1 MTALGLASSNASQK
15 IVAGRIQVAVFTA
28 ALFLSAALLFGIQ
41 PMFTKMVLPRLG
53 GSPSVWSVAMVFFQT
68 ALLAGY
74 LYAHLSTRYLR
85 FGLAVVVHL
94 GLLALAFVSLPIS
107 VAVGFGRPPEDG
119 QATWLIGLLAVSVGL
134 PFFALAGNAPL
145 LQAWFV
151 RSGHPNARNPYF
163 LYRASNIGSL
173 ASLLA
178 YPMLLEPALTLHQQ
192 SHLWTYGFAGMAVLL
207 AGCAALVWG
216 GVEIGADRAFAPATP
231 APGMHARIRWTL
243 LSFVPSAL
251 LVAVTAHIGTE
262 IISAPYLWVIPL
274 VLFLASFV
282 IVFRDREIVPRR
294 FLLRMQVG
302 LTVALAF
309 SFVLARWT
317 PTLIAVSLHLA
328 AYFVAA
334 LLCHG
339 ALYARRPDAAHLT
352 GFYLCMSLGGALGGI
367 FAALIA
373 PHLFATVAE
382 YPILIVAALIARP
395 HLLNAPLSAWKRE
408 ATPVLVLGLALL
420 APSAVFGGG
429 LEGHASLFFLV
440 GLVGLAAAFAWQSE
454 HPCGC
459 WRSRRSCSLSPNF
472 TSLA

>member
-1 MTALGLASSNASQK
+1 MTALSLASSNASQK
-15 IVAGRIQVAVFTA
+15 IVAGRIQVAAFTA

-85 FGLAVVVHL
+85 FRWAVSVHLCLLAV
-94 GLLALAFVSLPIS
+94 AFVSLPIS
-107 VAVGFGRPPEDG
+107 VAVSFGRPPEDG
-119 QATWLIGLLAVSVGL
+119 QATWLIELLAMSVGL

-178 YPMLLEPALTLHQQ
+178 YPLLLEPALTLHQQ
-192 SHLWTYGFAGMAVLL
+192 SHLWTYGFACMAISIV
-207 AGCAALVWG
+207 GCAALVWG
-216 GVEIGADRAFAPATP
+216 GAEIDAERAFASTTL
-231 APGMHARIRWTL
+231 APGMGARARWTL

-282 IVFRDREIVPRR
+282 IVFRDREIVSRR
-294 FLLRMQVG
+294 FLLRTQVG
-302 LTVALAF
+302 LTVALVF

-317 PTLIAVSLHLA
+317 PTLIAVPLHLA

-339 ALYARRPDAAHLT
+339 ALCARRPDVAHLT
-352 GFYLCMSLGGALGGI
+352 SFYLWSPCA
-367 FAALIA
+367 
-373 PHLFATVAE
+373 
-382 YPILIVAALIARP
+382 
-395 HLLNAPLSAWKRE
+395 
-408 ATPVLVLGLALL
+408 
-420 APSAVFGGG
+420 APSA
-429 LEGHASLFFLV
+429 ESSPR
-440 GLVGLAAAFAWQSE
+440 W
-454 HPCGC
+454 
-459 WRSRRSCSLSPNF
+459 SRRISSRPSPNIRF
-472 TSLA
+472 